1 MKNWFLL
8 IAATLLTTITATCG
22 NVPGFQGK
30 RFIVKYDCGI
40 IHPLLMGT
48 TGKLPELYHNLTL
61 DYVVSRAW
69 SIGGKYGF
77 MTYLATPEK
86 RVFYGGSSSYGS
98 DVGFKPENFKGRYMQ
113 HVVGFVAKHYYK
125 RKGFI
130 APVGRYIA
138 LGLYYQNTSQNISTL
153 TREYQGSSVYTNVVQ
168 GHKITTHWVGFSF
181 GMGRTF
187 VAAKRMVIDVGFNI
201 NIAPWPAYIFGS
213 EWTVKRGAY
222 RDLMLRNIFQVHLG
236 LGALAF

>member
-1 MKNWFLL
+1 MKSRYLL
-8 IAATLLTTITATCG
+8 IAALFISLTATCG

-40 IHPLLMGT
+40 MHPLLMGS

-61 DYVVSRAW
+61 DHTVSRAW
-69 SIGGKYGF
+69 TVGVKYGF
-77 MTYLATPEK
+77 MTYMATPNK
-86 RVFYGGSSSYGS
+86 RIFYGGSSYYGAE
-98 DVGFKPENFKGRYMQ
+98 DGINPENFKGRYTQ
-113 HVVGFVAKHYYK
+113 HIVGFVAKHYYK

-138 LGLYYQNTSQNISTL
+138 LGVYYQH
-153 TREYQGSSVYTNVVQ
+153 TRQHITTVAKEYVGSSNYTYSVKGNN
-168 GHKITTHWVGFSF
+168 ITTHWVGISF

-187 VAAKRMVIDVGFNI
+187 VAVKRMVIDVGFNL
-201 NIAPWPAYIFGS
+201 NIAPWPAYIVDGEF
-213 EWTVKRGAY
+213 TPKRGAY